1 MGTIL
6 IVAVLAISSITA
18 AALLRWMAGTSANA
32 GTSSL
37 KQLPGV
43 ARRTL
48 EFVGLWLLCLVLD
61 VALGTIGV
69 LAFRALT
76 GRFVSVYIVNDDSF
90 VIFSA
95 IQAFILHA
103 WLTARLRDVD

>member
-6 IVAVLAISSITA
+6 VVAVLAVASITA
-18 AALLRWMAGTSANA
+18 AALLRWMGGTTAS
-32 GTSSL
+32 
-37 KQLPGV
+37 QLPAV

-48 EFVGLWLLCLVLD
+48 EFVALWLVCLVLD
-61 VALGTIGV
+61 VGLGTIGV

>member
-1 MGTIL
+1 MGTML
-6 IVAVLAISSITA
+6 IIAVLAVSSITA
-18 AALLRWMAGTSANA
+18 AALMRWVAGTAVS
-32 GTSSL
+32 
-37 KQLPGV
+37 QLPGV
-43 ARRTL
+43 ARRAL

-61 VALGTIGV
+61 VGLGTIGV

-95 IQAFILHA
+95 IQAFIVHA

>member
-1 MGTIL
+1 MGTMF
-6 IVAVLAISSITA
+6 VGAVLAAASITA
-18 AALLRWMAGTSANA
+18 AALLRWMAGTSANEL
-32 GTSSL
+32 S
-37 KQLPGV
+37 GV

-48 EFVGLWLLCLVLD
+48 EFLGLWLLCLVLD
-61 VALGTIGV
+61 VGLGTIGV

-76 GRFVSVYIVNDDSF
+76 SRFVSVYIVNDDSF

>member
-1 MGTIL
+1 MGTVFI
-6 IVAVLAISSITA
+6 IAVLAVSSIIA
-18 AALLRWMAGTSANA
+18 AAFLRWMAGTTAS
-32 GTSSL
+32 
-37 KQLPGV
+37 QLPAV

-48 EFVGLWLLCLVLD
+48 EFVTLWLVCLVLD
-61 VALGTIGV
+61 VGLGTIGV

>member
-6 IVAVLAISSITA
+6 IIAVLAVSSITA
-18 AALLRWMAGTSANA
+18 AALLRWMAGTSAN
-32 GTSSL
+32 
-37 KQLPGV
+37 QLPGV

-76 GRFVSVYIVNDDSF
+76 TRFVSVYIVNDDSF